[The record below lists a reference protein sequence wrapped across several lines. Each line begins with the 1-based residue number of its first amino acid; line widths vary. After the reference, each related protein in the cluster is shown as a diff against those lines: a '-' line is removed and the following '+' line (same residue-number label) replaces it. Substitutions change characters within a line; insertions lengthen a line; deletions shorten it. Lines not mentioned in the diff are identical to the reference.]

1 MLVER
6 CAYDRAVQIAKQVA
20 ETTAAAP
27 SHLSG
32 RHIGPVV
39 SRQQWEKI
47 QVHCGCELVSNSQR
61 DRLHSLSLC
70 VRVWL
75 FERVYFY
82 CALTSKQIER
92 MQGYIQSG
100 IDEGAQLLAG
110 GLGLPDGVTKGYFV
124 RPTVFAD
131 VKPGMTIEKE
141 EIFGPVLCMMPFDD
155 EAHAVRIANDTPY
168 GLTNYVRRKLRYP
181 FSV

>member
-1 MLVER
+1 LNAF
-6 CAYDRAVQIAKQVA
+6 C
-20 ETTAAAP
+20 
-27 SHLSG
+27 
-32 RHIGPVV
+32 
-39 SRQQWEKI
+39 
-47 QVHCGCELVSNSQR
+47 
-61 DRLHSLSLC
+61 
-70 VRVWL
+70 
-75 FERVYFY
+75 FY
-82 CALTSKQIER
+82 CALTSKQIEQ

-168 GLTNYVRRKLRYP
+168 GLTNYVRRELRHS

>member
-1 MLVER
+1 
-6 CAYDRAVQIAKQVA
+6 
-20 ETTAAAP
+20 
-27 SHLSG
+27 
-32 RHIGPVV
+32 
-39 SRQQWEKI
+39 
-47 QVHCGCELVSNSQR
+47 
-61 DRLHSLSLC
+61 
-70 VRVWL
+70 
-75 FERVYFY
+75 
-82 CALTSKQIER
+82 

-131 VKPGMTIEKE
+131 VKTGMTIEKE

>member
-1 MLVER
+1 
-6 CAYDRAVQIAKQVA
+6 
-20 ETTAAAP
+20 
-27 SHLSG
+27 
-32 RHIGPVV
+32 
-39 SRQQWEKI
+39 
-47 QVHCGCELVSNSQR
+47 
-61 DRLHSLSLC
+61 
-70 VRVWL
+70 
-75 FERVYFY
+75 
-82 CALTSKQIER
+82 

-168 GLTNYVRRKLRYP
+168 GLTNYVRRFKHLSKAFFVLLTRLMQVQTCDGARRNRLAHQLRAGMVEMNGNSLGAGSP
-181 FSV
+181 FGGVKASGRAREGGVWGIEVLFLLHVL

>member
-1 MLVER
+1 
-6 CAYDRAVQIAKQVA
+6 
-20 ETTAAAP
+20 
-27 SHLSG
+27 
-32 RHIGPVV
+32 
-39 SRQQWEKI
+39 
-47 QVHCGCELVSNSQR
+47 
-61 DRLHSLSLC
+61 
-70 VRVWL
+70 
-75 FERVYFY
+75 
-82 CALTSKQIER
+82 

-168 GLTNYVRRKLRYP
+168 GLTNYVRRLKHLSEAFLVLLTQMIRFKRVMEP
-181 FSV
+181 DEIAWHISCVQVWWK

>member
-47 QVHCGCELVSNSQR
+47 QVQCGRELVS
-61 DRLHSLSLC
+61 
-70 VRVWL
+70 
-75 FERVYFY
+75 E
-82 CALTSKQIER
+82 
-92 MQGYIQSG
+92 
-100 IDEGAQLLAG
+100 
-110 GLGLPDGVTKGYFV
+110 
-124 RPTVFAD
+124 FA
-131 VKPGMTIEKE
+131 
-141 EIFGPVLCMMPFDD
+141 
-155 EAHAVRIANDTPY
+155 A
-168 GLTNYVRRKLRYP
+168 
-181 FSV
+181 